1 MALRE
6 HSKRITTLYQG
17 WLAPVLHKFV
27 KTARNSK
34 ANLKII
40 YQDQYMIVPLSNLEK
55 PFKQTRVP
63 DKFISGKINK
73 LYYYKWSPIDTNQ
86 PTLLDGEK
94 NEDR

>member
-1 MALRE
+1 MADL
-6 HSKRITTLYQG
+6 
-17 WLAPVLHKFV
+17 
-27 KTARNSK
+27 
-34 ANLKII
+34 NLK
-40 YQDQYMIVPLSNLEK
+40 SKK

-94 NEDR
+94 NEQ

>member
-63 DKFISGKINK
+63 DKFISGKINNCL
-73 LYYYKWSPIDTNQ
+73 LYTSDAA
-86 PTLLDGEK
+86 D
-94 NEDR
+94 DS

>member
-17 WLAPVLHKFV
+17 WLAAVQHKFV
-27 KTARNSK
+27 KRARNSK

-40 YQDQYMIVPLSNLEK
+40 YQDQYMIVPLSHLEK

-63 DKFISGKINK
+63 DKFISGKMNK
-73 LYYYKWSPIDTNQ
+73 LYYYQWKPVDTNQ
-86 PTLLDGEK
+86 TNFFE
-94 NEDR
+94 

>member
-40 YQDQYMIVPLSNLEK
+40 YQDQYMIVPLSLSL
-55 PFKQTRVP
+55 
-63 DKFISGKINK
+63 IHI
-73 LYYYKWSPIDTNQ
+73 
-86 PTLLDGEK
+86 
-94 NEDR
+94 

>member
-1 MALRE
+1 MVLRE

-40 YQDQYMIVPLSNLEK
+40 YQDKYMIVPLSNLEK

-73 LYYYKWSPIDTNQ
+73 LYYYQWKPVNENQ
-86 PTLLDGEK
+86 TKLFE
-94 NEDR
+94 